1 MKLSIVVSA
10 RNDDYGGNFLHRF
23 QASVNAL
30 AALAARHSLD
40 AELIVVEWNPPAAP
54 RLKQALAWP
63 AFPTRI
69 LTVPNEIHRRI
80 EGSDRMPIFEYAAKN
95 AGIRRSTSDF
105 VLATN
110 ADIIFSG
117 ELVQLLTRNLDDR
130 AFYRAHRHDVRGLV
144 PVEAPIDEQLAF
156 CRAHVFRATEF
167 KGGKYRFSRA
177 RKVAGGEI
185 GIFRALNYKKA
196 YTDGCG
202 DFLLMARS
210 RWEAMR
216 GYPEFLSHGT
226 IDSYGVELA
235 SYLGMSQIIF
245 EHPIYHQDHDR
256 GQTSGRPVAP
266 WKEELIGKRNEES
279 KWGLPGVE
287 LEAWSNA

>member
-40 AELIVVEWNPPAAP
+40 AELIVVEWNPPAAAP

-69 LTVPNEIHRRI
+69 LTVPNEIHWRI
-80 EGSDRMPIFEYAAKN
+80 EGSDRMPIFEFVAKN

-110 ADIIFSG
+110 ADIIFSD
-117 ELVQLLTRNLDDR
+117 ELVELLTRKLDDR
-130 AFYRAHRHDVRGLV
+130 AFYRAHRHDVRGLL

-156 CRAHVFRATEF
+156 CRAHVFQATEF
-167 KGGKYRFSRA
+167 KGGKYRFSSPKNCR
-177 RKVAGGEI
+177 R
-185 GIFRALNYKKA
+185 R
-196 YTDGCG
+196 D
-202 DFLLMARS
+202 
-210 RWEAMR
+210 W
-216 GYPEFLSHGT
+216 H
-226 IDSYGVELA
+226 
-235 SYLGMSQIIF
+235 
-245 EHPIYHQDHDR
+245 
-256 GQTSGRPVAP
+256 
-266 WKEELIGKRNEES
+266 
-279 KWGLPGVE
+279 LPGPQLQEGLHRWLWRFSTHGALAMGGDARLSRVSE
-287 LEAWSNA
+287 PRNDRFLWR